1 MEMHTE
7 KSTNKQV
14 RSVVSSTDSDNTPDH
29 NKYISV
35 HYKNLYA
42 NLEIE
47 SDFSSDSGSHE
58 DLTTPNISSYFG
70 TKGNPSNINMAEQL
84 LTASAMPWM
93 NLKDEMIQSMKEVS
107 HNP

>member
-1 MEMHTE
+1 MTTTTGDYFTLQSLAVYQYY
-7 KSTNKQV
+7 K
-14 RSVVSSTDSDNTPDH
+14 
-29 NKYISV
+29 
-35 HYKNLYA
+35 HYSQLLYKMKFQ
-42 NLEIE
+42 L
-47 SDFSSDSGSHE
+47 SHE

-84 LTASAMPWM
+84 LTASAIPWM